1 MKENIRIWISIVISA
16 VLLGMVVSYCAAGW
30 MPADS
35 IDWILWG
42 AMVLVGFFAVFRI
55 ANLAKMLGSKD
66 NE

>member
-1 MKENIRIWISIVISA
+1 
-16 VLLGMVVSYCAAGW
+16 

-55 ANLAKMLGSKD
+55 ANLAKMLGCKD

>member
-1 MKENIRIWISIVISA
+1 MISA
-16 VLLGMVVSYCAAGW
+16 VLLGLVVSYCVAGW

-55 ANLAKMLGSKD
+55 ANLAKMLGCKD